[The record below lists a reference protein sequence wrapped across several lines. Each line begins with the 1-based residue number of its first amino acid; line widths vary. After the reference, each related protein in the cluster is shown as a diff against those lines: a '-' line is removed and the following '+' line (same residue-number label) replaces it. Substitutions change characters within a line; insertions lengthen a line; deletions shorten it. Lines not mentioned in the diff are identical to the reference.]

1 MTHALLKIQPQDTR
15 AYVTTGCGGNNRL
28 APLTRRRLLPARR
41 GESIE
46 RKSYRISLIVSA
58 SDRWCSFSRWTR
70 PQVYIH
76 HAERTE
82 YCSVCSAKTGPG
94 FTRYRGGTIRETSRA
109 CKSRGKSGPWSP
121 REENCERYWSI
132 SPASYRAGYVPDIY
146 TT

>member
-1 MTHALLKIQPQDTR
+1 MTHVLLKIQPQDTR

-70 PQVYIH
+70 PQVYP
-76 HAERTE
+76 ARKELAVAQRL
-82 YCSVCSAKTGPG
+82 VLV
-94 FTRYRGGTIRETSRA
+94 
-109 CKSRGKSGPWSP
+109 SRGIGVVRSEKQVVLVSHGKIRSLVARGRKLQTLLIHISGESP
-121 REENCERYWSI
+121 RWLR
-132 SPASYRAGYVPDIY
+132 P
-146 TT
+146 